1 MRKPNSLKRRL
12 KDGEIVFG
20 PWCVIPSPSII
31 NIIGAAGIDFVII
44 DMEHG
49 SAGFETAEDMVRAAE
64 SENCCPLIRVGKRDE
79 STVLRALDIGVHGL
93 LIPHVESREDVEES
107 ISFSKYYPEGAR
119 GFSPYTRAGG
129 YGYLGVK
136 DHAQKENEETLIGVI
151 LEGKAGLKNIDSIL
165 ETKNIDLV
173 YIGAYDLSQAMG
185 MPGQVEHPAIK
196 KEMEK
201 CIRKIRD
208 CGIAAGGYVAKNA
221 DDIKWMTDIGMQFI
235 TCLPD
240 ATVIFHAFY
249 DCVENFR
256 QVIHEGGN
264 TQ

>member
-20 PWCVIPSPSII
+20 PWCVVQSPSMI
-31 NIIGAAGIDFVII
+31 NIIGAAGMDFVII

-49 SAGFETAEDMVRAAE
+49 PAGFETAEDMARAAE
-64 SENCCPLIRVGKRDE
+64 SENCCPLIRVGQRNE
-79 STVLRALDIGVHGL
+79 STVLRALDIGTHGL
-93 LIPHVESREDVEES
+93 LMPHVESREDAEES
-107 ISFSKYYPEGAR
+107 VSFSKYYPEGTR

-136 DHAQKENEETLIGVI
+136 DHAQKENEETLIGII
-151 LEGKAGLKNIDSIL
+151 LEGNAGINNIDSIL
-165 ETKNIDLV
+165 ETKNIDLI

-185 MPGQVEHPAIK
+185 MPGQVEHPDIK
-196 KEMEK
+196 KEMER
-201 CIRKIRD
+201 CILKIRD
-208 CGIAAGGYVAKNA
+208 SGIAAGGYVAKNT

-240 ATVIFHAFY
+240 ATMIFHAFY
-249 DCVENFR
+249 DCVREFKK
-256 QVIHEGGN
+256 VLCEEEK

>member
-20 PWCVIPSPSII
+20 LWCVIPSPAII
-31 NIIGAAGIDFVII
+31 NIIGAAGMDFVII

-49 SAGFETAEDMVRAAE
+49 PAGFETAEDMVRAAE
-64 SENCCPLIRVGKRDE
+64 SENCCPLIRVGQRAE
-79 STVLRALDIGVHGL
+79 STVLRALDIGAHGL
-93 LIPHVESREDVEES
+93 LIPHVENRKDSEES
-107 ISFSKYYPEGAR
+107 VSFSKYYPEGGR

-129 YGYLGVK
+129 YGYLEVK
-136 DHAQKENEETLIGVI
+136 NHAQEENEETLIGVI

-165 ETKNIDLV
+165 ETKNIDLI

-196 KEMEK
+196 KEMGK

-208 CGIAAGGYVAKNA
+208 CGIAAGGYVAKNT

-249 DCVENFR
+249 DCVRDFR
-256 QVIHEGGN
+256 QVVQKRGE
-264 TQ
+264 T

>member
-1 MRKPNSLKRRL
+1 MRKPNSLKKRL
-12 KDGEIVFG
+12 KNGEIVFG
-20 PWCVIPSPSII
+20 PWCVIPSSAII
-31 NIIGAAGIDFVII
+31 NIVAAAGLDFVII

-64 SENCCPLIRVGKRDE
+64 SENCCPLIRVGQRDE
-79 STVLRALDIGVHGL
+79 STVLRALDIGAHGL
-93 LIPHVESREDVEES
+93 LIPHVESREDAEES
-107 ISFSKYYPEGAR
+107 VFFSKYYPEGGR

-151 LEGKAGLKNIDSIL
+151 LEGKEGINNIDSIL
-165 ETKNIDLV
+165 ETKNIDLI

-201 CIRKIRD
+201 SIRKIRD
-208 CGIAAGGYVAKNA
+208 CGIAAGGYVAKNT

-249 DCVENFR
+249 DCVRDFR
-256 QVIHEGGN
+256 QVIHEGDK

>member
-1 MRKPNSLKRRL
+1 MRKLNSLKRRL
-12 KDGEIVFG
+12 KNGEIVFG

-31 NIIGAAGIDFVII
+31 NIIGAAGMDFVII

-49 SAGFETAEDMVRAAE
+49 PAGFETAEDMVRAAE
-64 SENCCPLIRVGKRDE
+64 SENCCPLIRAGQRDE
-79 STVLRALDIGVHGL
+79 STVLRALDIGAHGL
-93 LIPHVESREDVEES
+93 LIPHVESREDAEES
-107 ISFSKYYPEGAR
+107 VSFSKYYPEGSR

-129 YGYLGVK
+129 YGYFGVK
-136 DHAQKENEETLIGVI
+136 NHAQKENEETLIGVI
-151 LEGKAGLKNIDSIL
+151 LEGNAGIKNIDSIL
-165 ETKNIDLV
+165 ETKNIDLI

-185 MPGQVEHPAIK
+185 IPGQVEHPAIK
-196 KEMEK
+196 EEMEK

-208 CGIAAGGYVAKNA
+208 CGIAAGGYVAKNT

-249 DCVENFR
+249 SCVRDFK
-256 QVIHEGGN
+256 QVVQERGEM
-264 TQ
+264 

>member
-1 MRKPNSLKRRL
+1 MRKPNSLKKRL
-12 KDGEIVFG
+12 KNGEIVFG
-20 PWCVIPSPSII
+20 PWCVIPSPAII
-31 NIIGAAGIDFVII
+31 NIVAAAGLDFVII

-49 SAGFETAEDMVRAAE
+49 PAGFETAEDMVRAAE
-64 SENCCPLIRVGKRDE
+64 SENCCPLIRVGQRDE
-79 STVLRALDIGVHGL
+79 SKILRALDIGAHGL
-93 LIPHVESREDVEES
+93 LIPHVESRKDAEES
-107 ISFSKYYPEGAR
+107 VSFSKYYPEGGR

-129 YGYLGVK
+129 YGYLGVET
-136 DHAQKENEETLIGVI
+136 HAQKENEETLMGVI
-151 LEGKAGLKNIDSIL
+151 LEGHAGIKNIDLIL

-208 CGIAAGGYVAKNA
+208 CGIAAGGYVAKNIE
-221 DDIKWMTDIGMQFI
+221 DVKWMKDTGMQFI

-240 ATVIFHAFY
+240 ATLIFHAFY
-249 DCVENFR
+249 DCVEDFR
-256 QVIHEGGN
+256 QVIHEGGKK
-264 TQ
+264 Q